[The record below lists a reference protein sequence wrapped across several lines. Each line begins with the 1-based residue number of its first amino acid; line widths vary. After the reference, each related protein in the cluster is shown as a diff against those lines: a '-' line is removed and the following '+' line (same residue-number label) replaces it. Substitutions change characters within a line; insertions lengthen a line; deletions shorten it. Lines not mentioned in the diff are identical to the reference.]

1 MMFRRTVPTERDLL
15 ALADGS
21 LPASRRVRVER
32 AVAESP
38 EMQAILA
45 AQRRAL
51 AAIDDAASER
61 APVSLRA
68 RLELLREPQQ
78 RRRRTTQWA
87 TVPRLVPAGGLAAAA
102 VAAVAVVLTVG
113 GGVQGPTVAQAAVL
127 ATRAPVAAAPPQNG
141 RSPSLKGLTAAGLP
155 FPYWE
160 DWSGFRA
167 VGVRHDSFDGR
178 QATTVFYRRGN
189 ARVAYTILSGSPLA
203 AGAATTSTAEYGV
216 VVRALTAHGMKVAT
230 WLRRDHTCVLSASNV
245 SSSVLVRLASW
256 RGDGKLPY

>member
-1 MMFRRTVPTERDLL
+1 MFRRTIPTERDLL

-32 AVAESP
+32 AVAGSP

-45 AQRRAL
+45 AQRRTL

-78 RRRRTTQWA
+78 RRKTRQWA
-87 TVPRLVPAGGLAAAA
+87 TLPRLVSAGALAAAA
-102 VAAVAVVLTVG
+102 VAAVAIVLTVG

-127 ATRAPVAAAPPQNG
+127 ATRAPVAGAPPEAGHSPMLNG
-141 RSPSLKGLTAAGLP
+141 LRAAGLP

-160 DWSGFRA
+160 DRFGFRA
-167 VGVRHDSFDGR
+167 VGVRHDSLDGR

-189 ARVAYTILSGSPLA
+189 ARVAYTILSGTPVA
-203 AGAATTSTAEYGV
+203 AGAATTRTTEYGV
-216 VVRALTAHGMKVAT
+216 VVRALTARGMKVAT
-230 WLRRDHTCVLSASNV
+230 WLRRDHTCVLSGSNI

-256 RGDGKLPY
+256 RGDGELPY

>member
-51 AAIDDAASER
+51 SAIDDAGSER

-68 RLELLREPQQ
+68 RLELLREPQE
-78 RRRRTTQWA
+78 RRRRTSQWA
-87 TVPRLVPAGGLAAAA
+87 TLPRLVPAGGLAAAA
-102 VAAVAVVLTVG
+102 VAAVAVVLTLG
-113 GGVQGPTVAQAAVL
+113 GSVQGPTVAQAAVL
-127 ATRAPVAAAPPQNG
+127 ATRAPLTGAPPQNG
-141 RSPSLKGLTAAGLP
+141 HSPTLKGVKAAGLP

-160 DWSGFRA
+160 DWFGLRA
-167 VGVRHDSFDGR
+167 VGVRHDNFDGR

-189 ARVAYTILSGSPLA
+189 ARLAYTIVSGSPLA
-203 AGAATTSTAEYGV
+203 AGAATTRTKEYGV
-216 VVRALTAHGMKVAT
+216 AVRALTAHGMKVAT
-230 WLRRDHTCVLSASNV
+230 WLRRGHTCVLSGSNV
-245 SSSVLVRLASW
+245 PSSILVQLASW
-256 RGDGKLPY
+256 RGGGKLPY